1 VRGLRADDGL
11 TLVEL
16 LVAAAI
22 TALIAP
28 VLTSALVVGWK
39 TTDATVSSL
48 SDSRNRQ
55 LAPSLF
61 TRDVQSAMSIA
72 TTGAGCLQPAD
83 TLLVRFGRTETSA
96 TGSTTSPVVTWVL
109 TATGVLERRSC
120 DSGAA
125 ITSSVTGAHDVV
137 GTPTVACKNAA
148 GASVAC
154 ASAAVVDLSVTDP
167 SGVFTATGRRRT
179 S

>member
-1 VRGLRADDGL
+1 MRRLRADDGL

-55 LAPSLF
+55 IAPSLF
-61 TRDVQSAMSIA
+61 TRDVQGA
-72 TTGAGCLQPAD
+72 TTIETAGAGCLQAGD
-83 TLLVRFGRTETSA
+83 TLLVRFGRTETST
-96 TGSTTSPVVTWVL
+96 TGSTTSPLVTWVL
-109 TATGVLERRSC
+109 TTTGVLERRSC
-120 DSGAA
+120 DSGTAV
-125 ITSSVTGAHDVV
+125 TSSVTGAHDVV
-137 GTPTVACKNAA
+137 GTPTVACKSAA

-154 ASAAVVDLSVTDP
+154 SSAAVVDLTVTDP
-167 SGVFTATGRRRT
+167 SGAFTATGRRRT

>member
-1 VRGLRADDGL
+1 MTGVRADDGL

-28 VLTSALVVGWK
+28 VLTGALVIGWR

-55 LAPSLF
+55 LVPSLF
-61 TRDVQSAMSIA
+61 TRDVQGAQTIETS
-72 TTGAGCLQPAD
+72 GAGCLQGTD
-83 TLLVRFGRTETSA
+83 TLVVRFRRTETPA
-96 TGSTTSPVVTWVL
+96 TGPAVTPVVTWVRTSTNL
-109 TATGVLERRSC
+109 LERRSC
-120 DSGAA
+120 DTGTT
-125 ITSSVTGAHDVV
+125 ITSSVSAAHDVV
-137 GTPTVACKNAA
+137 GTPSVACKNSS
-148 GASVAC
+148 GGTVSC
-154 ASAAVVDLSVTDP
+154 ASAVVVDLTVTDA
-167 SGVFTATGRRRT
+167 SGSFTATGRRRA